1 MMRKITYALLGVIAV
16 AGFVFGHGTVSPAW
30 AASKPVVVKAVAFL
44 PVNNANVAGFNVF
57 VEKMNKK
64 FKNNIQIKLLGG
76 PEVTPPFQ
84 LHEAVKKGVIDM
96 CLTSCGYYP
105 SLLWEAQ
112 SAMFINKNYKE
123 IAQTDY
129 FDVMSRLHKD
139 VGLIWL
145 GAGTL
150 NMAFHL
156 YTNLEVKKPKDL
168 AGKKIRVFRPFI
180 PLIKALG
187 AVPINLPMG
196 DIYTAMERGAV
207 DGFVMTHFGFV
218 KDFSWHEVTK
228 YAIDYPVYQGTAIIL
243 VNPKRWNEIPAD
255 VQGEIIAFKKST
267 IDPAIHE
274 YYAELSGKDWQLMMD
289 NGVKPIKFSEA
300 DGRAFLKLAY
310 DVAWDDVISK
320 SPELA
325 PKLKKMLVK

>member
-1 MMRKITYALLGVIAV
+1 MRKITYTLLGVIAV
-16 AGFVFGHGTVSPAW
+16 AGFVFGHATVSPAW

-44 PVNNANVAGFNVF
+44 PVNNANVAGFNIF
-57 VEKMNKK
+57 VENMNEK

-112 SAMFINKNYKE
+112 SAMFINKDYRE
-123 IAQTDY
+123 IAQTNY
-129 FDVMSRLHKD
+129 FDIMSKLHKD

-168 AGKKIRVFRPFI
+168 AGKKIRVFSPFI
-180 PLIKALG
+180 PLTKALG

-228 YAIDYPVYQGTAIIL
+228 YVIDYPVYQGTAVIL
-243 VNPKRWNEIPAD
+243 ANPKKWNEIPAD

>member
-1 MMRKITYALLGVIAV
+1 MKKAIITMVTVMVVGLLIFGFAAPTTALA
-16 AGFVFGHGTVSPAW
+16 
-30 AASKPVVVKAVAFL
+30 KPVKFKAVAFL
-44 PVNNANVAGFNVF
+44 PVNNANVAGFNIF
-57 VEKMNKK
+57 IEKVNNK
-64 FKNNIQIKLLGG
+64 FKNSMQIKLLGG

-112 SAMFINKNYKE
+112 SAMFINKNYRE

-129 FDVMSRLHKD
+129 FDIMSGLHKD

-156 YTNLEVKKPKDL
+156 YTNPEVKRPKDF

-180 PLIKALG
+180 PLVKALG

-228 YAIDYPVYQGTAIIL
+228 HVIDYPVYQGTAVIL
-243 VNPKRWNEIPAD
+243 VNPKKWNEIPAD
-255 VQGEIIAFKKST
+255 VQSEIIAFKKST

-274 YYAELSGKDWQLMMD
+274 YYAELSSKDWQLMMD

-300 DGRAFLKLAY
+300 DGKAFLNLAY
-310 DVAWDDVISK
+310 DVAWDDVVNK

>member
-1 MMRKITYALLGVIAV
+1 MMRKITYTLLGVIAV
-16 AGFVFGHGTVSPAW
+16 AGFVFGHATLSPAW

-44 PVNNANVAGFNVF
+44 PVNNANVAGFNIF
-57 VEKMNKK
+57 VENMNEK

-112 SAMFINKNYKE
+112 SAMFINKDYRE
-123 IAQTDY
+123 IAQTNY
-129 FDVMSRLHKD
+129 FDIMSKLHKD

-168 AGKKIRVFRPFI
+168 AGKKIRVFSPFI
-180 PLIKALG
+180 PLTKALG

-228 YAIDYPVYQGTAIIL
+228 YVIDYPVYQGTAVIL
-243 VNPKRWNEIPAD
+243 ANPKKWNEIPAD
-255 VQGEIIAFKKST
+255 VQGEIIAFKKSA